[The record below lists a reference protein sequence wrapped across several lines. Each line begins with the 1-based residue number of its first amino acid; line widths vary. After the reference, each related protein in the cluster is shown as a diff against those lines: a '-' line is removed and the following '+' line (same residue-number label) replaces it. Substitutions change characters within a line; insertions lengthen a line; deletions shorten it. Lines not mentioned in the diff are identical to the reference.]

1 MDGAKDIPLSAEL
14 VRKGIHL
21 FALVIPIGYYLV
33 PFPVA
38 IICVAISAAV
48 SILIDVSRFR
58 RWQLWKWLSKIIT
71 PIIRKHEVDG
81 GFTGASYILTTSV
94 LSMVL
99 FPKPVAIAALLFI
112 IVGDTAAALIGRLY
126 GRHRLIGSKTVEGS
140 SACLLSAALASL
152 LVPGLPLTAGLCGA
166 FVATVAEA
174 LSGSTDDNLTVPLSS
189 GFAMLAV
196 MWYMGSAQAKLFEPF
211 L

>member
-1 MDGAKDIPLSAEL
+1 MGDTKDIPLSAEL

-33 PFPVA
+33 PFPIA
-38 IICVAISAAV
+38 IICVSISAVV
-48 SILIDVSRFR
+48 SILIDVARFR
-58 RWQLWKWLSKIIT
+58 RWKLWKWLSVIIT

-94 LSMVL
+94 LCMIL
-99 FPKPVAIAALLFI
+99 FPKPVAMAALVFI
-112 IVGDTAAALIGRLY
+112 IIGDTAAALIGRLY
-126 GRHRLIGSKTVEGS
+126 GKHKLIGSKTIEGS
-140 SACLLSAALASL
+140 SACLLSTALVSL
-152 LVPGLPLTAGLCGA
+152 LVPGLPLAAGLCGA
-166 FVATVAEA
+166 VVATVAEA
-174 LSGSTDDNLTVPLSS
+174 LSGSTDDNLTVPISS

-196 MWYMGSAQAKLFEPF
+196 MWYLGSAQARLFESF